1 MKKYIFA
8 LIAVVASALAM
19 RADDMITVY
28 SLFVN
33 TNSGDKIEYAFENL
47 PVATFDGEDLVISVP
62 KSPDVKYPMAD
73 VKNITFVGKEV
84 SGVEDAAIS
93 DNIKIVVAND
103 YIRISGIKENATVGV
118 YSVAGSLMA
127 SAVSDE
133 EGNVQIS
140 IENLAKGVYVVAL
153 PGHSFKFVK

>member
-1 MKKYIFA
+1 
-8 LIAVVASALAM
+8 
-19 RADDMITVY
+19 
-28 SLFVN
+28 
-33 TNSGDKIEYAFENL
+33 
-47 PVATFDGEDLVISVP
+47 
-62 KSPDVKYPMAD
+62 

-103 YIRISGIKENATVGV
+103 YIRISGIKENATASV

-133 EGNVQIS
+133 EGNVQVS

>member
-47 PVATFDGEDLVISVP
+47 PVATFDGEDLVILVP

-84 SGVEDAAIS
+84 SGVEDAAVS

-103 YIRISGIKENATVGV
+103 YIRISGIKENATASV